1 MLERLDAC
9 RDLSGLCQH
18 QIDRTWEVVLPATVN
33 GAVDA
38 VLADADAKRIEAETH
53 RRQGHSTW
61 TLATWTVGGVVVGAV
76 ITAILVVAH
85 P

>member
-9 RDLSGLCQH
+9 RDLSGLCQR

-38 VLADADAKRIEAETH
+38 ALADADAKRIETETH

-76 ITAILVVAH
+76 IAAILVVAH